1 MRIIS
6 IHLYSHDS
14 RRRDLIFSEGL
25 NIITGRSSTGK
36 SALSEIVE
44 YCLGVSEFKVPEG
57 IIRDKVSWFAVLY
70 QFNEEQ
76 VLVAKPAPSPSAQSA
91 SAAMIRRGTAIS
103 IPTFDQ
109 LEPNT
114 DDMAVTSLLSK
125 LLGIPENTTE
135 VDQQHSRASYTPQI
149 NHTLYYLFQKQ
160 WLVAN
165 KDQLFYKQNEQF
177 IPQAIRDTF
186 PILIGIDSPDRFEAQ
201 SQLREAKR
209 KMKLSEKKLET
220 LESAIAG
227 AERDAFKLYS
237 ECVAAGILRQ
247 DNTASNY
254 LERLQEV
261 EYWSPDNFEQ
271 DIEEAD
277 DVSKLESE
285 IRELR
290 QLRRE
295 LKFKLD
301 ATKRYSAKAG
311 GFSYEANEQRSRL
324 SSIHAFPQKSGSGE
338 WLWPFRTEESE
349 NSLQIGS
356 QLLAELESLRLEL
369 NTVAGERHQVD
380 EFIVDLQHEFDAM
393 SAEIQLKEVELST
406 IVEADEHLENLRTRS
421 LAAARVSGRVSLFL
435 ESVSSDDEVADVRR
449 EISSLGRKVKLLA
462 LEVGDE
468 GREEAIA
475 SVLNNISQDVSR
487 YVDALDAEFAGVPT
501 RFDLNKLTVVIDRQA
516 RPVPMRL
523 SGGGENHLAYH
534 VATLLAI
541 HLYASRN
548 GCPIP
553 SFMFIDQPTQ
563 VYFPSEETYRNA
575 DGSIE
580 STQSDADLVAV
591 RRLFQL
597 LLDFVTRENP
607 GFQLIVTEHANLQDE
622 WFQAALTE
630 RPWAK
635 PPALVP
641 DDWPLRGSMS

>member
-1 MRIIS
+1 MRVLS

-14 RRRDLIFSEGL
+14 RRRDLNLSKGL

-70 QFNEEQ
+70 QFDEEQ
-76 VLVAKPAPSPSAQSA
+76 VLVAKPAPSPTAQSA
-91 SAAMIRRGTAIS
+91 SAAMIRRGTDIT
-103 IPTFDQ
+103 IPTFDR

-114 DDMAVTSLLSK
+114 DDTAVTALLSK

-135 VDQQHSRASYTPQI
+135 VAQEHSRASYAPQI

-186 PILIGIDSPDRFEAQ
+186 PILIGIDSPGRFASQ
-201 SQLREAKR
+201 NQLREAKR
-209 KMKLSEKKLET
+209 SLKLSEKKLET
-220 LESAIAG
+220 LESAIAW
-227 AERDAFKLYS
+227 AELDAFKLYS
-237 ECVAAGILRQ
+237 ECVAVGILRQ
-247 DNTASNY
+247 GSSEDFVG
-254 LERLQEV
+254 RLQEV
-261 EYWSPDNFEQ
+261 KHWSPDDLGQ
-271 DIEEAD
+271 VTEELD
-277 DVSKLESE
+277 DVPRLESE

-290 QLRRE
+290 QRRRE

-301 ATKRYSAKAG
+301 ATKRYSANSV
-311 GFSYEANEQRSRL
+311 GFSYEADEQRTRL
-324 SSIHAFPQKSGSGE
+324 SSIHAFPQKSSNGD
-338 WLWPFRTEESE
+338 WLWPFLREESE

-356 QLLAELESLRLEL
+356 QLLAELESLDLEL
-369 NTVAGERHQVD
+369 NTVAGERQQVD
-380 EFIVDLQHEFDAM
+380 EFIVGMQYKVDEM
-393 SAEIQLKEVELST
+393 SAEIQSKEVELAA
-406 IVEADEHLENLRTRS
+406 IIEADEHLRNLRDRS

-435 ESVSSDDEVADVRR
+435 ETVSTDNEAAEVKRDINNLVRK
-449 EISSLGRKVKLLA
+449 IGLLTA
-462 LEVGDE
+462 EVGDE
-468 GREEAIA
+468 DREEAIA
-475 SVLNNISQDVSR
+475 SVLNNISKDVAR

-501 RFDLNKLTVVIDRQA
+501 RFDLNKLTVIVDRQA
-516 RPVPMRL
+516 RPVPMAL

-534 VATLLAI
+534 LAALLAI
-541 HLYASRN
+541 HLYASKN

-563 VYFPSEETYRNA
+563 VYFPSEEIYRDA

-580 STQSDADLVAV
+580 STESDADLDAV
-591 RRLFQL
+591 RRLFRL
-597 LLDFVTRENP
+597 LLDFASRENP
-607 GFQLIVTEHANLQDE
+607 GFQLIVTEHANLQDD
-622 WFQAALTE
+622 WFQEALAE
-630 RPWAK
+630 KPWSK

-641 DDWPLRGSMS
+641 EDWPLRD